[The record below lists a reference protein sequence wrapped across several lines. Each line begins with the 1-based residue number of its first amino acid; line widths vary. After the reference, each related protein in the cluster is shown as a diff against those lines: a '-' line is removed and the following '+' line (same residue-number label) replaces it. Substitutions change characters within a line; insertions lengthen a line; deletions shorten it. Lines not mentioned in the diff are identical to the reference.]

1 MKNSRV
7 KPRFA
12 RRAIA
17 RPMNVAP
24 VLRRALCLHAF
35 AARLRARHARA
46 AARWSGAELLLA
58 KSSSWFVTQLTQQ
71 YLVSLSVIERRM
83 STRRVFGQAV
93 PQILR
98 THSSS
103 AAPAADELALPR
115 AGASGALSRE
125 LTLRRLVIERTRR
138 DCVAPLRLPSA
149 TPEPGR
155 PATHSAMFA
164 LAPVGRAAPPVAALP
179 LVRHAPVAPKALPD
193 NAAARAP
200 RVNAAAPSRAAAT
213 VIGEREIE
221 RLAERVIGSIDRRIV
236 AQRERFGRP

>member
-1 MKNSRV
+1 MKHSRV
-7 KPRFA
+7 NARLA
-12 RRAIA
+12 RRAVA
-17 RPMNVAP
+17 RPMSVAP

-46 AARWSGAELLLA
+46 ATRWSASELLLA
-58 KSSSWFVTQLTQQ
+58 KSSAWFVTQLTQQ
-71 YLVSLSVIERRM
+71 YLVSVSMIERRM
-83 STRRVFGQAV
+83 GTRRDFGQAV

-98 THSSS
+98 RQSSS
-103 AAPAADELALPR
+103 AAPVADELALPR
-115 AGASGALSRE
+115 AGASGALLRE

-138 DCVAPLRLPSA
+138 DCVAPLRLPSTA
-149 TPEPGR
+149 PQPGHEAA
-155 PATHSAMFA
+155 PSAVFA

-179 LVRHAPVAPKALPD
+179 LVKHAPVAMSALPD
-193 NAAARAP
+193 NAAARAT
-200 RVNAAAPSRAAAT
+200 RVDSAVPSHAAAS